1 MDAYLTGISLG
12 FFLSFMIGPVFFV
25 LIETSLTK
33 GFRAAI
39 SFDLGVV
46 IADICFIAVA
56 YFSSFRLIEKI
67 KDEPALF
74 LFGGSVMAVYGII
87 SFVKL
92 KKQSEVEVS
101 LDKIDDKKKYLN
113 LFAKG
118 FLLNFINIGVL
129 GFWLAIL
136 ITIGPQLEMDPQKLL
151 FFFAS
156 VVLSYVVT
164 DVFKIV
170 LAKQLRS
177 KLTTKNIVRVKKVSS
192 VLLIIFGFV
201 IMTKAFIKSK
211 IELPEPS
218 LLNLE
223 VKK

>member
-177 KLTTKNIVRVKKVSS
+177 KLTTTNIVRVKKVSS